1 MPSGLDAFLAEC
13 RALCAGVEATD
24 VPRRLATLAA
34 VAANLGSPADAPL
47 LAHLEDVAIPPLP
60 EGWARPELLVAV
72 CEATQ
77 PRSGR
82 RAAGAF
88 YTPPHVA
95 AAIAREVLGRVAAPR
110 PMVCDPAAGAGA
122 FLLAA
127 GRLLIEGGL
136 VPRVVVEECLTGAD
150 LDPVALLCADAA
162 LRLLAGGP
170 VRRTNLVRGD
180 ALLGLDWEA
189 IAPSGFDAVL
199 GNPPFLNQL
208 ESATARTDAAAMRA
222 RFGPLA
228 AGYADT
234 AAVFLA
240 LAMDLTREGG
250 AFGLILPESTLA
262 TRDAQ
267 AVRAHVAGS
276 ASLAWIWRS
285 VENVFAAGVQVCAPV
300 FVRRPPTDRLQVER
314 ASGPDLARLEPL
326 EVDDLASRPTW
337 SSLFAD
343 ARGIP
348 AFELAGTGTLR
359 DWCTAT
365 ADFRDQYYGLIPHV
379 REAAAQPLPHQRR
392 LVTVGL
398 VDPAR
403 LLWGTRPTRF
413 AKTAYER
420 PVVDLVSLAAD
431 APLAAWARAR
441 LVPKLLLSTQTRVLE
456 VLADPDGVLVPSI
469 PTITIGCAGEDL
481 WRVGAAL
488 CSPVLTAWALRHF
501 AGAALGTDA
510 IKLSAKQVLAL
521 PAPAPGPAWDRGA
534 QAYRA
539 ASAATS
545 DEEWACALGAL
556 GAHMC
561 EAYGVGT
568 DLLEWWTDR
577 LPAWVGRATAR

>member
-1 MPSGLDAFLAEC
+1 MPSGLAEFLSGC
-13 RALCAGVEATD
+13 RALCAGVEAAD
-24 VPRRLATLAA
+24 DPLRLAVLAGIA
-34 VAANLGSPADAPL
+34 EQLAPAMSDEIPL
-47 LAHLEDVAIPPLP
+47 LAHRRANFVVPVVSSREP
-60 EGWARPELLVAV
+60 EVLVAA

-77 PRSGR
+77 PRPGR

-95 AAIAREVLGRVAAPR
+95 RAIARAVLDRVEEPI
-110 PMVCDPAAGAGA
+110 PSVCDPAAGAGA

-127 GRLLIEGGL
+127 GRLLMERG
-136 VPRVVVEECLTGAD
+136 VPGRYVVGHCLTGAD

-162 LRLLAGGP
+162 LRVLAGGTAAP
-170 VRRTNLVRGD
+170 MLLQGD
-180 ALLGLDWEA
+180 ALLGVDWDA
-189 IAPSGFDAVL
+189 FSPTGFDAVV

-208 ESATARTDAAAMRA
+208 ETATVRQDAAALRA
-222 RFGPLA
+222 VYGDVA
-228 AGYADT
+228 GGYADT

-240 LAMDLTREGG
+240 LALRLTREGG
-250 AFGLILPESTLA
+250 AFGMIAPESILA
-262 TRDAQ
+262 TRDARPLRTLL
-267 AVRAHVAGS
+267 AEN

-285 VENVFAAGVQVCAPV
+285 VDNVFEAGVQVCAPV
-300 FVRRPPTDRLQVER
+300 FARSAPAGSLRIERTSGASVDRI
-314 ASGPDLARLEPL
+314 EPI
-326 EVDDLASRPTW
+326 EVDDLAARPTW

-348 AFELAGTGTLR
+348 PFELVSAGTLA

-379 REAAAQPLPHQRR
+379 REAEAQPLAHQRR

-403 LLWGTRPTRF
+403 LLWGTRATRF
-413 AKTAYER
+413 AKTAYQR
-420 PVVDLVSLAAD
+420 PVVDLTSLAAD
-431 APLAAWARAR
+431 ESLAAWAQAR

-469 PTITIGCAGEDL
+469 PTITIACAGEDL

-488 CSPVLTAWALRHF
+488 SSPVLTAWALRHF

-521 PAPAPGPAWDRGA
+521 PAPAPGRAWDRGA
-534 QAYRA
+534 EAYRA
-539 ASAATS
+539 ACSATS
-545 DEEWACALGAL
+545 GEAWASALGAL
-556 GAHMC
+556 GIHMC

-577 LPAWVGRATAR
+577 LPSWARRATAG